1 MMNERTETRTVVFAM
16 CGSFCSFAAVLPQ
29 IRELRRRG
37 WAVLPLLSASAAAL
51 DTRFGTAAQL
61 RRTLRELTGREP
73 LTSLQQ
79 AEPLGPQKLA
89 DAMVIAPCTGTTLA
103 LLARGIS
110 GTAVTLAAKSLLRGG
125 RPIVLAPSTN
135 DGLAGS
141 APQPGGASAA
151 QTFLFCAFRPRRL
164 LQESPP
170 ASKAIS
176 RCCLTRSK
184 ARCAACSCSRCFCK
198 GGAAVSFPRG
208 AHMYGIGLLIFFL
221 YLYCPAGN
229 AGTFRGGYSRPQPG
243 KRGGARWNGSR

>member
-79 AEPLGPQKLA
+79 AEPLGPQKTAGTLG
-89 DAMVIAPCTGTTLA
+89 ISPRTGTTLA

-141 APQPGGASAA
+141 APNLAA
-151 QTFLFCAFRPRRL
+151 L
-164 LQESPP
+164 LQRKHFYFVPFGQDDCYKKP
-170 ASKAIS
+170 ASLKSDFTLLPDTLESAM
-176 RCCLTRSK
+176 
-184 ARCAACSCSRCFCK
+184 
-198 GGAAVSFPRG
+198 RG
-208 AHMYGIGLLIFFL
+208 VQLQPLLL
-221 YLYCPAGN
+221 
-229 AGTFRGGYSRPQPG
+229 
-243 KRGGARWNGSR
+243 

>member
-16 CGSFCSFAAVLPQ
+16 CGSFCSLAAVLPQ

-141 APQPGGASAA
+141 APNLAA
-151 QTFLFCAFRPRRL
+151 L
-164 LQESPP
+164 LQRKHFYFVPFGQDDCYKKP
-170 ASKAIS
+170 ASLKSDFTLLPDTLESAM
-176 RCCLTRSK
+176 
-184 ARCAACSCSRCFCK
+184 
-198 GGAAVSFPRG
+198 RG
-208 AHMYGIGLLIFFL
+208 VQLQPLLL
-221 YLYCPAGN
+221 
-229 AGTFRGGYSRPQPG
+229 
-243 KRGGARWNGSR
+243 

>member
-29 IRELRRRG
+29 IRELRCRG

-51 DTRFGTAAQL
+51 DPRFRTAAPL
-61 RRTLRELTGREP
+61 SRTLRELTGREP

-79 AEPLGPQKLA
+79 AEPLGPQKMA
-89 DAMVIAPCTGTTLA
+89 DAMAIAPCTGTTLA

-141 APQPGGASAA
+141 APNLAA
-151 QTFLFCAFRPRRL
+151 L
-164 LQESPP
+164 LQRKHFYFVPFGQDDCYKKP
-170 ASKAIS
+170 ASLKSDFTLLPDTLESAM
-176 RCCLTRSK
+176 
-184 ARCAACSCSRCFCK
+184 
-198 GGAAVSFPRG
+198 RG
-208 AHMYGIGLLIFFL
+208 VQLQPLLL
-221 YLYCPAGN
+221 
-229 AGTFRGGYSRPQPG
+229 
-243 KRGGARWNGSR
+243 

>member
-135 DGLAGS
+135 NDGLAGS
-141 APQPGGASAA
+141 APNLAA
-151 QTFLFCAFRPRRL
+151 L
-164 LQESPP
+164 LQRKHFYFVPFGQDDCYKKP
-170 ASKAIS
+170 ASLKSDFTLLPDTLESAM
-176 RCCLTRSK
+176 
-184 ARCAACSCSRCFCK
+184 
-198 GGAAVSFPRG
+198 RG
-208 AHMYGIGLLIFFL
+208 VQLQPLLL
-221 YLYCPAGN
+221 
-229 AGTFRGGYSRPQPG
+229 
-243 KRGGARWNGSR
+243 

>member
-89 DAMVIAPCTGTTLA
+89 DAMVIGPCTGTTLA

-110 GTAVTLAAKSLLRGG
+110 GTAVTLAAKSLLRIG
-125 RPIVLAPSTN
+125 RPVVLAPSTN
-135 DGLAGS
+135 DGLSGS
-141 APQPGGASAA
+141 APALAA
-151 QTFLFCAFRPRRL
+151 L
-164 LQESPP
+164 LQRRHYYFVPFGQDDSYKKPNSLKSDFSQLPDALES
-170 ASKAIS
+170 A
-176 RCCLTRSK
+176 L
-184 ARCAACSCSRCFCK
+184 
-198 GGAAVSFPRG
+198 RG
-208 AHMYGIGLLIFFL
+208 VQIQPMLL
-221 YLYCPAGN
+221 
-229 AGTFRGGYSRPQPG
+229 
-243 KRGGARWNGSR
+243 

>member
-1 MMNERTETRTVVFAM
+1 MMNERTETRTVVVAM
-16 CGSFCSFAAVLPQ
+16 CGSFGSFAAVRPQ

-37 WAVLPLLSASAAAL
+37 GAVLPLLSASAAAL

-141 APQPGGASAA
+141 APNLAA
-151 QTFLFCAFRPRRL
+151 L
-164 LQESPP
+164 LQRKHFYFVPFGQDDCYKKP
-170 ASKAIS
+170 ASLKSDFTLLPDTLESAM
-176 RCCLTRSK
+176 
-184 ARCAACSCSRCFCK
+184 
-198 GGAAVSFPRG
+198 RG
-208 AHMYGIGLLIFFL
+208 VQLQPLLL
-221 YLYCPAGN
+221 
-229 AGTFRGGYSRPQPG
+229 
-243 KRGGARWNGSR
+243 